1 MDESRERYEAEMTKK
16 LDAFKTAKEWS
27 DFISLLSSLDSTIK
41 KFSISEIPKKK
52 LLFKR
57 LNQCLNPV
65 LPAGIHNKTLETY
78 SLVFERISKEN
89 LLKEFDFLTL
99 GLFTFSAHCRILV
112 INSFLDLIERYIVP
126 LGKDVEMYC
135 TSILI
140 GLLPPMEFESGEH
153 YGRARLIITEFKS
166 LVSPVVFYSSMWSIL
181 LNDERLRTSV
191 VNFTLSMSW
200 EESMV
205 VNTKLVTRALC
216 EGLGS
221 ESTLVVRNCLDLL
234 IFIFPDKSHV
244 CYEDILDNLI
254 EAVIKL
260 FVKRDLSLNKRIYG
274 WLCMTDSF
282 NETDVVFLSRV
293 LKRFLD
299 RSSAEDI
306 QLFFRIM
313 MTLQDKGKLCE
324 KIMENLL
331 FNVLGC
337 LQKHEKN
344 SAKEIMQQDAFE
356 ESLGESID
364 IEKIAKAFLT
374 TDLDSIWKIF
384 YLRLR
389 NVLNHAKEKML
400 LDINLID
407 DEEFNDSM
415 VREEMYSMHSM
426 SLILNEGQESLIRSE
441 SVSSSEDG
449 SSIERTC
456 LPEEGGSHGDR
467 SPSRG
472 CLMVKALEDENSG
485 NAKDVNNPTQV
496 LDFIR
501 FAMENYSVVD
511 PEVFQYHLPFLVHLV
526 LSDFLLFDSQILFS
540 FLDFSVKVMKFKEK
554 QVEGGKNLQ
563 RLIGNFYLEE
573 DTSVLDDISSTM
585 LYSISDKIGRVIES
599 DIGLSLPLMVTFI
612 KIYGVDALPN
622 GFIQNYHSLVL
633 RSSNRLIKEHL
644 EVYKTIDCT
653 QLDATA
659 MFDVLWRRF
668 CHVERGLYLENL
680 KEPDKSDGIQKIPRK
695 STYDMP
701 GRNSTDR
708 FFSTSKGPDC
718 RILTEL
724 LWRYNMIFEGSFE
737 RLLLKMIGEEK
748 VEEIS
753 YFLLLKLE
761 NFQGN
766 FDFLELYY
774 IINCK
779 LDPGDPVLDTFLCSL
794 VCFDDL
800 FRFLLKKLEDSNIQ
814 VNDSLFAESIDLNQI
829 FGVFKC
835 IKNLLRY
842 SKGFKSMLIDST
854 EKLYFRALPLEGGV
868 PPKEILYRILVHL
881 LANRKEYDGR
891 DADLE
896 IIKVLEALVES
907 GVLESNVMNTVEL
920 SKVVDVAKGNR
931 RDPAIVL
938 GIAPLIRHSGNSTA
952 IQDFCSILDSQCF
965 YYHEFLGFVFSLT
978 DRLQRKVLSN
988 VLFSLENEDFALM
1001 IVYETITTILAKRG
1015 AEGELPGFID
1025 KSMKFIFEFFETQ
1038 YIELSDEG
1046 RSKATCISRRDEQSE
1061 ISGTGNGLDGWDR
1074 NERNSTRIDALKLL
1088 TAKKLSAL
1096 FYKKVP
1102 IRFVEMILGNSP
1114 CIPFLKSIDFREQL
1128 YVSIMNLYSTNPVKV
1143 FRFLSVLNQ
1152 VMSPQEM
1159 MGVFN
1164 RSKNLLE
1171 KISSYRVGPD
1181 YSPLNF
1187 VLDFLLFPNFKE
1199 ESQPLIQTAILNSI
1213 YFLQKRLDLKIRNGE
1228 REYEDEIRLLE
1239 KITDFKFQG
1248 VVLSTIP
1255 SLIAAILTFTNSA
1268 NLGLKNIG
1276 IDFLTKLNE
1285 KGVMVKYWR
1294 KEFVEIFHTLDFFT
1308 YSLHKKSSLMK
1319 KVVIEDPSLIND
1331 LIVRLDSG
1339 FFVSQASDANNKTLV
1354 LKRISYIIF
1363 SAPYNYFAGFSL
1375 KLIEK
1380 IAALINYPSSKVR
1393 KEVFFLS
1400 KMLILKIS
1408 HDKLINLYPILLYD
1422 IGIVVESPD
1431 FQDMMLLGEV
1441 LKLLDI
1447 VFLLNTPQF
1456 SEARVV
1462 FLGPRYNAL
1471 MESKDSKECQKPGLE
1486 SLWSLLDARYKKE
1499 IPSKIR
1505 RPKKKTPFLISGKV
1519 DIDEILG
1526 FTKNALVYYNW
1537 VDENCSEIDYEH
1549 LFKLILEEFKEM
1561 ME

>member
-1 MDESRERYEAEMTKK
+1 MDGSQERYEAEMTKK

-41 KFSISEIPKKK
+41 KFSLPEIPKKK

-89 LLKEFDFLTL
+89 FLKEFDFLTL

-153 YGRARLIITEFKS
+153 YGRAHLIVTEFKS
-166 LVSPVVFYSSMWSIL
+166 LISPDVFYSSMWSIL

-191 VNFTLSMSW
+191 VNFMLSMSW
-200 EESMV
+200 EEPMV
-205 VNTKLVTRALC
+205 SNPKLVTRALC
-216 EGLGS
+216 GGLGS

-234 IFIFPDKSHV
+234 IFIFPDKGHIHS
-244 CYEDILDNLI
+244 EDELDDLT

-274 WLCMTDSF
+274 WLCMMDSF
-282 NETDVVFLSRV
+282 SEADVVLLSRV

-299 RSSAEDI
+299 RRSAEDI

-331 FNVLGC
+331 FNVLNC
-337 LQKHEKN
+337 LRRYEK
-344 SAKEIMQQDAFE
+344 SDTKETAQPDVFE
-356 ESLGESID
+356 ERQCESID
-364 IEKIAKAFLT
+364 VEKIAKAFLT

-384 YLRLR
+384 YLQLR
-389 NVLNHAKEKML
+389 NALNNAKEKML
-400 LDINLID
+400 LDTNLID
-407 DEEFNDSM
+407 DEELNDSM
-415 VREEMYSMHSM
+415 MREEMYSMHSM
-426 SLILNEGQESLIRSE
+426 SLILNEGQESLARGNSADSPE
-441 SVSSSEDG
+441 YG
-449 SSIERTC
+449 NSIEKAC
-456 LPEEGGSHGDR
+456 LSDRRDSCEDVGSEK
-467 SPSRG
+467 G
-472 CLMVKALEDENSG
+472 CLAIRGPGDESPG
-485 NAKDVNNPTQV
+485 NAEDISSPTQV
-496 LDFIR
+496 LNFIR
-501 FAMENYSVVD
+501 FAMDNYSAVD
-511 PEVFQYHLPFLVHLV
+511 SEVFQYHLPFLVHLV

-540 FLDFSVKVMKFKEK
+540 FLDFSAKMMKFKER

-563 RLIGNFYLEE
+563 RLIGKFYLEE
-573 DTSVLDDISSTM
+573 DTSVLEDISSTI

-599 DIGLSLPLMVTFI
+599 DVGLSLPLMTTFI

-622 GFIQNYHSLVL
+622 GFIQNYHGLIMG
-633 RSSNRLIKEHL
+633 SSNKLIKEHL
-644 EVYKTIDCT
+644 EVYKIIDCT
-653 QLDATA
+653 RLDSTA
-659 MFDVLWRRF
+659 MFNVLWRRF
-668 CHVERGLYLENL
+668 CHIEMDLYFEGL
-680 KEPDKSDGIQKIPRK
+680 KEPGTDDGIQKTPGKSTHDIPR
-695 STYDMP
+695 
-701 GRNSTDR
+701 RNSTSR
-708 FFSTSKGPDC
+708 FFSTGKGPD
-718 RILTEL
+718 RRMLTEL
-724 LWRYNMIFEGSFE
+724 LWRYNIIFEGSFE
-737 RLLLKMIGEEK
+737 RLLLRMIGEREM
-748 VEEIS
+748 EEIS

-761 NFQGN
+761 NFPGN

-779 LDPGDPVLDTFLCSL
+779 LDSDDPVLDTFLCSL
-794 VCFDDL
+794 VYFDDI
-800 FRFLLKKLEDSNIQ
+800 FKFLLKKLEDSNIQ
-814 VNDSLFAESIDLNQI
+814 ANDFLFAESIDLNQI

-842 SKGFKSMLIDST
+842 SKGFKSMLMDST
-854 EKLYFRALPLEGGV
+854 EKLYCRALPLEGGV
-868 PPKEILYRILVHL
+868 PPREILYKILVHL
-881 LANRKEYDGR
+881 LVNRKEYDER
-891 DADLE
+891 DANLE
-896 IIKVLEALVES
+896 IVKVLEALVES

-920 SKVVDVAKGNR
+920 SKVVDVAKENR
-931 RDPAIVL
+931 GDPAIVL
-938 GIAPLIRHSGNSTA
+938 GIAPLIRHSGNGTA
-952 IQDFCSILDSQCF
+952 IQDVCSILDSRCF
-965 YYHEFLGFVFSLT
+965 YYHELLGFVFSLT

-988 VLFSLENEDFALM
+988 VLSSLENEDFALM
-1001 IVYETITTILAKRG
+1001 IVYETIISILAKRG

-1025 KSMKFIFEFFETQ
+1025 KSMKFIFEFFENQ
-1038 YIELSDEG
+1038 YIDPDNEEGSREIGKVACTPQKDNQGEILSMRSGIDLLEMREG
-1046 RSKATCISRRDEQSE
+1046 CDV
-1061 ISGTGNGLDGWDR
+1061 
-1074 NERNSTRIDALKLL
+1074 RIRALKLL

-1102 IRFVEMILGNSP
+1102 IRFVEMILGNPP
-1114 CIPFLKSIDFREQL
+1114 CIPFLKSVDFREQL
-1128 YVSIMNLYSTNPVKV
+1128 YVSIMNLYSTNAVKV
-1143 FRFLSVLNQ
+1143 FRFLTVLNQ

-1159 MGVFN
+1159 KGVFN
-1164 RSKNLLE
+1164 RSKGLLE
-1171 KISSYRVGPD
+1171 KISSYRVGVD

-1187 VLDFLLFPNFKE
+1187 VLDFLLSPDLKE
-1199 ESQPLIQTAILNSI
+1199 DSQTLIQTAILNSI
-1213 YFLQKRLDLKIRNGE
+1213 YFVQKRLDLKIRSAEGG
-1228 REYEDEIRLLE
+1228 YEDEIRVLE
-1239 KITDFKFQG
+1239 KITDFRFQG
-1248 VVLSTIP
+1248 AVLSAIP
-1255 SLIAAILTFTNSA
+1255 SLITAILTFVNSSCI
-1268 NLGLKNIG
+1268 NLKNTG

-1285 KGVMVKYWR
+1285 RGLEVRYWK

-1308 YSLHKKSSLMK
+1308 YGLYKKSNLMK
-1319 KVVIEDPSLIND
+1319 KVVSEDPSFIND

-1363 SAPYNYFAGFSL
+1363 SAPYNYFSGFSL

-1380 IAALINYPSSKVR
+1380 IATLINYPSSKVR
-1393 KEVFFLS
+1393 REVFFLS

-1422 IGIVVESPD
+1422 IGIMVESPD
-1431 FQDMMLLGEV
+1431 FEDMLLLAEV

-1462 FLGPRYNAL
+1462 FLGPRCSSL
-1471 MESKDSKECQKPGLE
+1471 IECKGQMSGLKG
-1486 SLWSLLDARYKKE
+1486 LGNLLSAKYKKE
-1499 IPSKIR
+1499 MPSKIR
-1505 RPKKKTPFLISGKV
+1505 MPQKKIPFFVTGKV
-1519 DIDEILG
+1519 GADEMID
-1526 FTKNALVYYNW
+1526 FTKNALLYYNW
-1537 VDENCSEIDYEH
+1537 IDENCSEIDYEC
-1549 LFKLILEEFKEM
+1549 LFRLVLEEFKEVS
-1561 ME
+1561 E